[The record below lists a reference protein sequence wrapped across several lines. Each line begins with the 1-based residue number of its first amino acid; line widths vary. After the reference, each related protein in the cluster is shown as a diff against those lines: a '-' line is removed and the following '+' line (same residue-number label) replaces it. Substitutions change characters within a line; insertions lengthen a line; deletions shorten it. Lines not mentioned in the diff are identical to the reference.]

1 MKLVKVKISE
11 LKAPE
16 KNVRNHSEKQIKEF
30 VRSLEKF
37 GQIRPVVIDENNIVY
52 CGNGLVEAAKSL
64 GWEKI
69 EALRKVGMT
78 EADKKKMMIADN
90 RIYSLGSDNYDNLNA
105 ILEEIGDFD
114 VPSFDV
120 ETLEAMFGDVEEELS
135 NFGILDDEEKEQ
147 VQKTSKQE
155 DYGQTNYFQNGTS
168 SSDNFQNGNNHDEN
182 SVEEESS
189 VVKDDF
195 TTENEKLVCPN
206 CGHEFR

>member
-1 MKLVKVKISE
+1 MKVKISE

-16 KNVRNHSEKQIKEF
+16 KNVRKHSEKQIKEF

-52 CGNGLVEAAKSL
+52 CGNGLAEAAKSL

-155 DYGQTNYFQNGTS
+155 DYGQTNYFQNGIS

-195 TTENEKLVCPN
+195 TTENKKLVCPN

>member
-1 MKLVKVKISE
+1 LKLVKVKISE

-189 VVKDDF
+189 VVKDNF

-206 CGHEFR
+206 CGHEF

>member
-90 RIYSLGSDNYDNLNA
+90 RIYTLGSDNYDNLNA
-105 ILEEIGDFD
+105 IIEEIGDFD
-114 VPSFDV
+114 IPSFDV

-147 VQKTSKQE
+147 VQQTSKQE

-189 VVKDDF
+189 VVKDNF

-206 CGHEFR
+206 CGHEF

>member
-189 VVKDDF
+189 TCKESLQV
-195 TTENEKLVCPN
+195 ESEKITCPN

>member
-16 KNVRNHSEKQIKEF
+16 KNVRNHSDKQIKEF

-114 VPSFDV
+114 E

-147 VQKTSKQE
+147 VQKTSKQQ
-155 DYGQTNYFQNGTS
+155 DYGQTNY
-168 SSDNFQNGNNHDEN
+168 FQNGNNHDEN

-195 TTENEKLVCPN
+195 TTENEKLFCPN

>member
-16 KNVRNHSEKQIKEF
+16 KNVRKHSEKQIKEF

-155 DYGQTNYFQNGTS
+155 DYGQTNNFQNGKS
-168 SSDNFQNGNNHDEN
+168 SSGDFQNGNNHDGN
-182 SVEEESS
+182 SVEDESS
-189 VVKDDF
+189 VVEDYS